1 MSTIKFG
8 FGQPVDYVS
17 AELSEDGTIIGND
30 SEITANIKAWR
41 NHLLAE
47 TDFYMVTDSPLS
59 ADAKQQ
65 MINYRQALRDLDYN
79 DQSLIDFTH
88 ANWPSK
94 PQV

>member
-1 MSTIKFG
+1 MSVIKFG
-8 FGQPVDYVS
+8 NGQPVSYVS
-17 AELSEDGTIIGND
+17 PEYIEGQEIVEND
-30 SEITANIKAWR
+30 PEITANIKAWR

-65 MINYRQALRDLDYN
+65 MVNYRQALRDLDYN
-79 DQSLIDFTH
+79 DHSLIDFTN